1 MLIIKDDQY
10 FEIFVL
16 QYMYNMHA
24 GLSIFC
30 NIYLV
35 LQINHVLEL
44 GLWLQLKNFPIQA
57 VYYLYQV
64 IEYFYCKFLVF
75 QAACTCTC
83 NWA

>member
-1 MLIIKDDQY
+1 
-10 FEIFVL
+10 
-16 QYMYNMHA
+16 MHA

-57 VYYLYQV
+57 VYYLYRV
-64 IEYFYCKFLVF
+64 IKYFYCKFLVF
-75 QAACTCTC
+75 QAACTC